1 MSVCST
7 HADKAIIAKL
17 SVVLN
22 SVLKELIFGKKIK
35 LLENFN
41 LIILKWF

>member
-1 MSVCST
+1 MIVCST
-7 HADKAIIAKL
+7 HADKDIIAKL